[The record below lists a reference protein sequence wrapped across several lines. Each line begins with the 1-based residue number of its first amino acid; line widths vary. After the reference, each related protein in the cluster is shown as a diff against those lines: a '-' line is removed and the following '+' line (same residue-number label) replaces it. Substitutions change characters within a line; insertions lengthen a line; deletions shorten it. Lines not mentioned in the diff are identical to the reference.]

1 VNPLFSGPFDTHA
14 YIKRLESA
22 GISPEQAEAHAEAMV
37 EALRG
42 GVATRAD
49 LMEVKSDLEKQ
60 ITRLD
65 GRFTLLSWMVG
76 VVMALCLAILGKLLI
91 VHL

>member
-1 VNPLFSGPFDTHA
+1 MESVLFDTHA

-22 GISPEQAEAHAEAMV
+22 GISPEQAEAHAEAMA

-49 LMEVKSDLEKQ
+49 LMEVKSELEKQ
-60 ITRLD
+60 TSRIE
-65 GRFTLLSWMVG
+65 GKITLLSWMVG
-76 VVMALCLAILGKLLI
+76 VVMALSLAILGKLLT
-91 VHL
+91 VHS

>member
-1 VNPLFSGPFDTHA
+1 MESVLFDTHA

-22 GISPEQAEAHAEAMV
+22 GISPEQAEAHAQAMV

-49 LMEVKSDLEKQ
+49 LMEVKSDLKKQ
-60 ITRLD
+60 IARMD
-65 GRFTLLSWMVG
+65 GKFTPLSGMVG
-76 VVMALCLAILGKLLI
+76 GVMALSLAILGKLLI
-91 VHL
+91 VHP